1 MKTIIFLSITI
12 FSVAACNSKS
22 NTTESNSQTDST
34 TTETPAPVAIDSIKA
49 EAPVAELYACPMHPE
64 VQGKKGDE
72 CPKCGMALTEPVK
85 Q

>member
-1 MKTIIFLSITI
+1 MKTIIFLSIAI
-12 FSVAACNSKS
+12 SSVVACNSKS
-22 NTTESNSQTDST
+22 T
-34 TTETPAPVAIDSIKA
+34 TTENNSQIDSTATESTAPVTIDTTKA

-85 Q
+85 K

>member
-1 MKTIIFLSITI
+1 MKKIIFLSITI
-12 FSVAACNSKS
+12 SSMVACNSKS
-22 NTTESNSQTDST
+22 NTTENNSQMDST
-34 TTETPAPVAIDSIKA
+34 TTETPAPVAVDTTKA